1 MASWSRRMDP
11 QFERTMQNAD
21 EVIERCKHAYEV
33 LADR

>member
-1 MASWSRRMDP
+1 MVTPYDP